1 VPFRFAEL
9 KQILNDWALGMQA
22 GGGWNAL
29 FWNNHDQPRALNRFG
44 DVERYRAESAT
55 MLATVIHLLRG
66 TPYVYQGEEI
76 GMIDPVYS
84 SIEQYVDV
92 EAHNAYAMLRERGLS
107 EQQALE
113 IVASKARDNS
123 RVPMQWT
130 ADPATAGF
138 GSTSPWM
145 APAPV
150 RDAATGA
157 GISVED
163 EERDGVILPY
173 YRNLIA
179 LRKQY
184 PVISV
189 GSYAP
194 YALDHERVF
203 AYLRELPAEAEKGSP
218 AQRLLV
224 LTNFYGEPTKV
235 EVPAEFVRSGR
246 VLVCN
251 YKNSAVDS
259 TAADSAVS
267 DSAETVALS
276 LRPYEALALLVE
288 G

>member
-1 VPFRFAEL
+1 
-9 KQILNDWALGMQA
+9 
-22 GGGWNAL
+22 
-29 FWNNHDQPRALNRFG
+29 
-44 DVERYRAESAT
+44 
-55 MLATVIHLLRG
+55 
-66 TPYVYQGEEI
+66 
-76 GMIDPVYS
+76 MIDPVYS

-130 ADPATAGF
+130 ADPVSAGF
-138 GSTSPWM
+138 GSTSPWL

-203 AYLRELPAEAEKGSP
+203 AYLRELPTEAGAENGRP
-218 AQRLLV
+218 AQRQRMLV
-224 LTNFYGEPTKV
+224 LTNFYGEPTEV
-235 EVPAEFVRSGR
+235 EVPTEFVRSGR

-259 TAADSAVS
+259 ATADSAVS
-267 DSAETVALS
+267 DSAETVTLS
-276 LRPYEALALLVE
+276 LRPYEALALLIE